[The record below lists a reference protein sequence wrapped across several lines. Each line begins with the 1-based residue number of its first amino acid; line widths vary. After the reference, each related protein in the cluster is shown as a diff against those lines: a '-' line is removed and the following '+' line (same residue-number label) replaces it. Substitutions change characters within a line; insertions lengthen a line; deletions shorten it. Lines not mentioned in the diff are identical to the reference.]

1 MATTISFFPSPAE
14 RYSVLLE
21 LARTVSSS
29 FVPAELCRAIYTHV
43 ARVLTTNSFTI
54 VLVDPGGRLRPEL
67 HVGPGLGAV
76 ELNAGE
82 RDHLVAGD
90 FVVRTTERAVE
101 VLAGLTAESRLVG
114 CIVARRGLDRP
125 FDAADAHFLL
135 AVGAVS
141 GVAVENARLFHE
153 LRQRRE
159 EAELLETT
167 SRELGR
173 TLDLE
178 DVAERVVSRTLE
190 VVEAPVTL
198 WLVRGGIARPIA
210 AAPPARPESDRR
222 VDTSAAE
229 RLIAHVGGGHGAAVL
244 PGPAEGF
251 GDKDSLVVPLASG
264 GQLVALLTLGR
275 RELPEPA
282 AEHKRL
288 LERMSL
294 HALSAIENAALHEEV
309 RRLSLT
315 DPLVQLPNRRQLD
328 FFLEKEFAAAQRGR
342 RLCFVLFDL
351 DLFKEYN
358 DAHGPQAGDRALIR
372 FGDVLRMETRA
383 MNLAARYGGEEFAAV
398 LSETSRDAA
407 IGYAQRVRH
416 RLAAEVPGG
425 LTVSAGVAVFD
436 ETMASVAELVSAAD
450 QALYRAKQEGRNR
463 VCVAEVQ

>member
-29 FVPAELCRAIYTHV
+29 FVPAELCRAISNHV

-54 VLVDPGGRLRPEL
+54 ALVGPGGKLRPEL
-67 HVGPGLGAV
+67 HVGTGVGTV

-90 FVVRTTERAVE
+90 FVVRTTEWAVE
-101 VLAGLTAESRLVG
+101 VLAGLTAANRLVG

-159 EAELLETT
+159 EAELLETM

-173 TLDLE
+173 SLDLE
-178 DVAERVVSRTLE
+178 DVADRVVNRTMD
-190 VVEAPVTL
+190 VVVAPVTL
-198 WLVRGGIARPIA
+198 WLVRGGVARPIA
-210 AAPPARPESDRR
+210 AAPPARLGQDRR
-222 VDTSAAE
+222 VEATAAD
-229 RLIAHVGGGHGAAVL
+229 RLTARIDGGHGAAVL
-244 PGPAEGF
+244 PGPAEAF
-251 GDKDSLVVPLASG
+251 GDAESLVVPLASG
-264 GQLVALLTLGR
+264 GQLVALLTIAR
-275 RELPEPA
+275 QQLPEPA
-282 AEHKRL
+282 VEHKRL
-288 LERMSL
+288 LERLAL
-294 HALSAIENAALHEEV
+294 HALSAIENAVLHEEV

-358 DAHGPQAGDRALIR
+358 DAHGHQAGDRALIR
-372 FGDVLRMETRA
+372 FGEVLRMETRA

-425 LTVSAGVAVFD
+425 LTVSAGVAVYD
-436 ETMASVAELVSAAD
+436 ETMATVAELVSAAD

-463 VCVAEVQ
+463 VCVAEMQ